1 MNKKFLSAVLSA
13 SMLLAPLGGNSCFAD
28 VVIMEEDGKEIHFN
42 CAKAPDDCEKFIKTE
57 STKLYERAVE
67 LRYALTQVVNVSEEL
82 KDALIELISVR
93 KELKSEQEAH
103 NSHLRELVE
112 CKRSAGGSSW
122 LNSLTIITFCC
133 VLGYVLT

>member
-93 KELKSEQEAH
+93 KELISVRKELKSEQEDH
-103 NSHLRELVE
+103 NSHLRELIE
-112 CKRSAGGSSW
+112 CKRGAVP
-122 LNSLTIITFCC
+122 NNQNYFSL
-133 VLGYVLT
+133 L